1 VGSASP
7 AMIGIIRIYAE
18 LSSDVPEHLRPHK
31 SERFKVID
39 CDPHLVPEIRRRL
52 KRQGY
57 DIICVP
63 L

>member
-1 VGSASP
+1 V
-7 AMIGIIRIYAE
+7 IGIIRIYAE
-18 LSSDVPEHLRPHK
+18 LSPEVPPAHHPSRPDM
-31 SERFKVID
+31 FKVID
-39 CDPHLVPEIRRRL
+39 CEPHHVPDIRRRL

>member
-1 VGSASP
+1 V
-7 AMIGIIRIYAE
+7 IGIVRIYAE
-18 LSSDVPEHLRPHK
+18 LSPEVPQPHHPPRP
-31 SERFKVID
+31 EMFKVID
-39 CDPHLVPEIRRRL
+39 CEPHHVPDIRRRL

>member
-1 VGSASP
+1 
-7 AMIGIIRIYAE
+7 MIGIIRIYAE
-18 LSSDVPEHLRPHK
+18 LSSDVPEHLWPHK
-31 SERFKVID
+31 SEMFKVID
-39 CDPHLVPEIRRRL
+39 CAPHLVPEIRRRL